1 MEVGDVD
8 TLDVPEFDIDD
19 VGEVVV
25 DIDGV
30 VERVLVG
37 DFEMDEEKERVGVTL
52 GDEEKL
58 KSTSG
63 QTLIER
69 TSVDEVSGK
78 TQLIVP
84 LEHKLNV

>member
-1 MEVGDVD
+1 VEVGDVD

-58 KSTSG
+58 KSTSCT
-63 QTLIER
+63 QF
-69 TSVDEVSGK
+69 TSKPVDDC
-78 TQLIVP
+78 TINQ
-84 LEHKLNV
+84 